1 MKYTSTTFSGQFSFL
16 HATTGSNNCGRI
28 LFRFLLILLLTGNSL
43 SPLSAQ
49 PANADLN
56 FALPGTALSESS
68 IQVNW
73 RQPLAVNI
81 IHKFILDVST
91 SPTFATFLSGYQAKD
106 VINFSTD
113 ITGLQP
119 GTTYYYRLR
128 YVETSGMPE
137 STNSNV
143 ISVTTLKRNALS
155 ALSFKDANLASLPIF
170 PVFNKDSTSYTL
182 DTDVSTVTVT
192 PVALDS
198 YSTISCWINGGT
210 QTVITDAITSVSFN
224 LNEGLNTIE
233 IKVASADLRFKTY
246 RIRVNVIT
254 PTIVT
259 GISPTKAP
267 PGSSITITGSRFNS
281 TPSQNVVFFGTAM
294 GNVTEASTTSL
305 TVTVPN
311 GATYSAVTVVN
322 TATASMGYSKNF
334 FLPTSRVSKSTLELS
349 DFSPK
354 IDIGIPSQSFQK
366 ADIMDVNNDTK
377 PDIIWPRT
385 HETISVLQN
394 NSASGALVF
403 PETSADFLLSS
414 QSRVKAADINGD
426 GKPDIIGATDNSFL
440 FNTSSTSPSF
450 ETYIS
455 RLNNSLSSELIYDID
470 SDGKPDAILNE
481 NNNLSIRRNMTVGN
495 SGAFGTPF
503 QFNPDATVNAI
514 GDMDGD
520 GKPDLVVV
528 GNNGVGVMR
537 NTSKIGRISFDSPVF
552 TSAPYFS
559 NFILGDID
567 GDAKLDIAGLYSSEK
582 KIAIFRNTT
591 TNGVLSFT
599 VTEFTTTYNPRA
611 MTLGDING
619 DGKPDLAVAVDN
631 YNGNDHRVSAILN
644 KSETGD
650 IKFDTS
656 VDMYVAPSP
665 GTQVYIV
672 DMDNNGRPDL
682 SVVNFYAKTISI
694 LSYQPP
700 FSNNVNLSALTINS
714 GSLSPIF
721 KSVDTTYTITLD
733 EVTTSLSVTATA
745 ADEKQTLRVRVNGGE
760 YAAMTSGTLSVALLH
775 SGTNKIEVNVLAE
788 NGITNKTYTIS
799 VLMPFAPPGKA
810 LKFTATNQYLEIY
823 NSTDSPSFTLE
834 AWIRSSTSSPQG
846 TFAYEGAVLFSAD
859 MPGDANDFVMSVLNN
874 TIAFHDG
881 NAAVTTRGKT
891 VVTDGRWHH
900 VAVVREEGVAIRIYI
915 DGVLDQTGTAGIG
928 LLKAKTSISLG
939 GIERYL
945 PAAFTGSMDEVR
957 IWKRARTGIE
967 IAQNFSKVIDAT
979 DENLQTYLNFDM
991 ESLERNPVIT
1001 KVKGTGYGY
1010 NLDQSGSNWVDS
1022 YAMVIPR
1029 AAEAT
1034 NVTTGSFTA
1043 KWLTSLIGEADS
1055 YVLQVSTSPDFDS
1068 FVEGYSGL
1076 VVTGKTA
1083 VTVTIPTV
1091 PNTRTAAT
1099 GAYYYRVSASK
1110 TGVEGQGAFSP
1121 TVTVYLSPLPVTL
1134 ISFTGKKVENG
1145 NLLTW
1150 QVADEKNF
1158 AGYEIERSFDAKK
1171 FERIGQLNSPA
1182 SSGAGRKDYTFA
1194 DKNSGII
1201 SSSSVLY
1208 YRIKMVDEDGS
1219 FAYSKILSIENHSNQ
1234 GQVGSVYPNPA
1245 VNKEAF
1251 VDITPSHPG
1260 NWQIGILNTTGLMIS
1275 SERINLQKG
1284 LNTVRFNLNGL
1295 SAGVHLIQ
1303 FDNGRQQV
1311 VRKIVVK

>member
-1 MKYTSTTFSGQFSFL
+1 MNYTSTSFSRQFSFL
-16 HATTGSNNCGRI
+16 YTTIGSNNYGRT
-28 LFRFLLILLLTGNSL
+28 LFRFLFILLLIGKSL
-43 SPLSAQ
+43 SPLSAKPTNTSQ
-49 PANADLN
+49 N
-56 FALPGTALSESS
+56 FALPGTVLSESS
-68 IQVNW
+68 IQANW
-73 RQPLAVNI
+73 GQPLGVSI
-81 IHKFILDVST
+81 DRFVLDVST
-91 SPTFATFLSGYQAKD
+91 SSTFATFLSGYQAKD
-106 VINFSTD
+106 VINFSIE

-119 GTTYYYRLR
+119 AMTYYYRLR
-128 YVETSGMPE
+128 YVETGQTERSE
-137 STNSNV
+137 YSNV

-170 PVFNKDSTSYTL
+170 PLFNKDITSYTL
-182 DTDVSTVTVT
+182 DTDVSTLTVT

-198 YSTISCWINGGT
+198 YSTISCWINGGA

-233 IKVASADLRFKTY
+233 IKVAAADLGFKTY
-246 RIRVNVIT
+246 QIRVNVIT

-281 TPSQNVVFFGTAM
+281 TPSQNVVFFGTAK
-294 GNVTEASTTSL
+294 GNVTAASTTSL
-305 TVTVPN
+305 IVTVPN
-311 GATYSAVTVVN
+311 GATYSPVTVVN

-334 FLPTSRVSKSTLELS
+334 FLPTSRVSKPTLELS

-354 IDIGIPSQSFQK
+354 IDIGIPSQSFQR

-377 PDIIWPRT
+377 PDIIWPSYYDT
-385 HETISVLQN
+385 TSVLQN
-394 NSASGALVF
+394 NSTSGALVF
-403 PETSADFLLSS
+403 PEKSANFLHSS

-426 GKPDIIGATDNSFL
+426 GKPDILGTRDNSFL
-440 FNTSSTSPSF
+440 FNTNSNTSLSF
-450 ETYIS
+450 ETYNS
-455 RLNNSLSSELIYDID
+455 GLNNSLSSELIYDID
-470 SDGKPDAILNE
+470 GDGKPDAILNE
-481 NNNLSIRRNMTVGN
+481 NNNLSIRRNITVGN

-503 QFNPDATVNAI
+503 QFNSGETVNAI

-537 NTSKIGRISFDSPVF
+537 NTSKIGRISFESAVF
-552 TSAPYFS
+552 TSAPNFF

-567 GDAKLDIAGLYSSEK
+567 GDGKLDMVGLYSSGK
-582 KIAIFRNTT
+582 KIAVFRNTT
-591 TNGVLSFT
+591 TSGVLSFV
-599 VTEFTTTYNPRA
+599 VTEFTTTYNPSA

-619 DGKPDLAVAVDN
+619 DGKPDLAVAVDT
-631 YNGNDHRVSAILN
+631 YNGNDYRVSAILN

-656 VDMYVAPSP
+656 VDIFVAPSP

-700 FSNNVNLSALTINS
+700 FSNNVNLSALTTNL
-714 GSLSPIF
+714 GSLNPIF
-721 KSVDTTYTITLD
+721 KSTDTTYSVTLD
-733 EVTTSLSVTATA
+733 EINTSLSVTATA

-760 YAAMTSGTLSVALLH
+760 YALMSSGTPSVVLLH
-775 SGTNKIEVNVLAE
+775 SGTNKIEINVLAE

-810 LKFTATNQYLEIY
+810 LKFTATNQYLETY

-834 AWIRSSTSSPQG
+834 AWIRSSTDSPQG
-846 TFAYEGAVLFSAD
+846 TYAYEGAVLFSAD
-859 MPGDANDFVMSVLNN
+859 VSGDANDFVMSVLNN

-915 DGVLDQTGTAGIG
+915 DGMLDQTGTAGIG

-957 IWKRARTGIE
+957 IWKKARTGVE
-967 IAQNFSKVIDAT
+967 IAQNFSKVVDAT

-991 ESLERNPVIT
+991 ESLERNPVLT

-1022 YAMVIPR
+1022 YAMVIPG

-1034 NVTTGSFTA
+1034 NVSTSGFTA
-1043 KWLTSLIGEADS
+1043 KWQASLVGEADS
-1055 YVLQVSTSPDFDS
+1055 YLLQVSTDPDFDS
-1068 FVEGYSGL
+1068 FVDGYSGL
-1076 VVTGKTA
+1076 TVTGKTSVA
-1083 VTVTIPTV
+1083 VTIPTV
-1091 PNTRTAAT
+1091 PNARTAAT

-1150 QVADEKNF
+1150 QVTDEKNF
-1158 AGYEIERSFDAKK
+1158 ADYEIERSFDAKK

-1182 SSGAGRKDYTFA
+1182 SSRAGRKDYTFTDENTGTITPSA
-1194 DKNSGII
+1194 L
-1201 SSSSVLY
+1201 LY
-1208 YRIKMVDEDGS
+1208 YRLKMVDEDGS
-1219 FAYSKILSIENHSNQ
+1219 FAYSRILSIENYSNQ

-1245 VNKEAF
+1245 VNKEVF
-1251 VDITPSHPG
+1251 VDITPIQSG
-1260 NWQIGILNTTGLMIS
+1260 NWQIGILKTTGQMIS

-1303 FDNGRQQV
+1303 FDNGTQQV